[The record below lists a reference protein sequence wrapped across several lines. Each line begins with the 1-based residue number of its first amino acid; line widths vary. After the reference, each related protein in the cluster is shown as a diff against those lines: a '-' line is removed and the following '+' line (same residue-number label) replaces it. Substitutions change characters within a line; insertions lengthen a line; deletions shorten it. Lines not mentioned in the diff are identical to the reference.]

1 MYSNNS
7 SRFQSENN
15 SGGDEGSNMTFAHNK
30 KGGPTLESVESPR
43 FNDDKIRL
51 STKSSQQNNSKN
63 QSALMGQYSND
74 SSLMNSQ
81 IANNSNYEFTQ
92 SKGYQQGNSLTES
105 LQRYK
110 NMMNQIQQKDN
121 TIQSEKFDIL
131 SDQKV
136 GIKPSTYIER
146 KTESTNIPL
155 TTAGS
160 NFNMSGSQNSSIQST
175 QKKLKQSNLQYGTN
189 RLEDIEDIEN
199 YDSSN
204 NEESGVADQ
213 LRKLREKDY
222 FEDTESEQSFD
233 RELNTRLKM
242 IEVKKKLMNTS
253 VSSSNFNS
261 AVQQNNL
268 NQHASVNSSIN
279 SSQAFNQLES
289 SNSKLNV
296 HQGTNKTAGLII
308 GGKKNQNIL
317 QNNSLYNELI
327 EKKSPQIQESSNYQ
341 NNKMAK
347 IWENH
352 LNQFLDSSNGGQKQ
366 LNMSGNSLQNQQN
379 NYQIQQD
386 FAQPQQN
393 NTSIDE
399 HNISNQSSMLRA
411 SRLDQSEQLVNNNQ
425 QSVLGINSRFQN
437 STLQSRYSF
446 IENDQSRNQP
456 NKSLDNSDKKNI
468 SRTIYNSSRNNNNMI
483 LVGRF
488 IGSGQNSQHIAPLPI
503 HNKSN
508 SNINISNVLTDNIT
522 DRKTDNAININQKN
536 SFIQEKNV
544 INKSNFLDDQS
555 IIHQKGQS
563 IGAYQLNENNEISQI
578 SALDHI
584 QNVEEHEYQDQQGHM
599 NNFQYQYQDQ
609 NFQHQNQTS
618 PVQNQEELTEYSQSA
633 ISNSEIKLNAQQQN
647 NLFAKKNNF
656 NQSKNN
662 RQNTSSHQN
671 SHQQNLNQQQVN
683 VQNLKYNLD
692 NLNNKQVYNQEQDNQ
707 VQKFV
712 TLSQDFDEQSLYIQ
726 KQNEVQIQQN
736 QQEQMLA
743 GQKLQ
748 RNLFQQDS
756 IIDNS
761 QDENNQL
768 PNSKERQF
776 TSKFETKSN
785 NESFV
790 SNNSYQQ
797 NQYYLYDNQKTLQS
811 AEQAAKSSTTGLTYS
826 QKQQSISS
834 MQSPPNLNNYN
845 FRDQQHFEHE
855 IQREKFIEQIEEVIS
870 NQETKQF
877 LIKHFAQNYNS
888 FDNSIYFVHFLD
900 LIASEFGDI
909 VKFDED
915 IDKIQFEEILQTKLT
930 TNDEEKISL
939 NALQIFTKDG
949 GLRERITSIAQ
960 SIKND
965 SKQREKDNIN
975 RKIFQEINSLSKIL
989 EQKSK
994 ELAKKEKSLIEREQN
1009 LKQKEQDFKSIL
1021 KGEYDVMIFSLDE
1034 AVKERSI
1041 EVNKKIIQLERNL
1054 KNKMKI
1060 IETKSKEIKQITSNS
1075 SANAD
1080 KFKSKLAAQEKQAEF
1095 LKIKTQDLE
1104 KKYVIEQEK
1113 NATLQSKYDN
1123 LLKKHKDLEKYIKEL
1138 QGNMQQLNNL
1148 RQQRVSHSPD
1158 ANAPLSYSESG
1169 IESQF
1174 RQSEGTNKRNA
1185 SSNVGQNADM
1195 PSPIK
1200 IDSMDEDELK
1210 MGEITINEINQALH
1224 NGINQ
1229 WNNTDLKGSQNTGLI
1244 VGKKKIGG
1252 SSTTAQSTT
1261 GTALKKKSPIGP
1273 MGASTTTDEEVKV
1286 LMSVVQIIM
1295 NNIKTTLPLIINMNN
1310 KGQNDSIHQLSESC
1324 IDLSIAAAKNSQI
1337 DVGEFLY
1344 PCFNN
1349 LVSNLVEI
1357 IPSLLVKQC
1366 SPKHLYG
1373 IVDLMFRAISFKF
1386 RYTQYQKQNKKP
1398 MQNSILSEEIL
1409 ESTRNIIKSH
1419 QDHINEIMM
1428 NPKKP
1433 TELTFIPQTAF
1444 WKRKIKVIPKKSTTG
1459 EKNNT
1464 ALSRLSGQTSSV
1476 SFQLFSNEDVQK
1488 EMLQVFKQYMD
1499 HSELLL
1505 KRKVPNS
1512 SQEQQGKAQ
1521 NNQGLAMVFDFTE
1534 NSAANEKSNAGSKS
1548 LQFENQKYTLM
1559 TRIDLQI
1566 MTLILQV
1573 ISKESINAIQSIL
1586 IDISNENENLNDFL
1600 RSYIIN
1606 IGFVEILVWRMI
1618 QSKDDALLIELSTN
1632 LMWSM
1637 CTNGSHYNQFIQDIS
1652 EDNVISKLIVIFEKY
1667 SNNYNICE
1675 KLSVIIQR
1683 ISYHN
1688 SNLKERLT
1696 SKQIQI
1702 FKNKLVEA
1710 EYSKEDGEFLVA
1722 NLRTILQNL
1731 E

>member
-1 MYSNNS
+1 
-7 SRFQSENN
+7 
-15 SGGDEGSNMTFAHNK
+15 
-30 KGGPTLESVESPR
+30 
-43 FNDDKIRL
+43 
-51 STKSSQQNNSKN
+51 
-63 QSALMGQYSND
+63 
-74 SSLMNSQ
+74 
-81 IANNSNYEFTQ
+81 
-92 SKGYQQGNSLTES
+92 
-105 LQRYK
+105 
-110 NMMNQIQQKDN
+110 
-121 TIQSEKFDIL
+121 
-131 SDQKV
+131 
-136 GIKPSTYIER
+136 
-146 KTESTNIPL
+146 
-155 TTAGS
+155 
-160 NFNMSGSQNSSIQST
+160 
-175 QKKLKQSNLQYGTN
+175 
-189 RLEDIEDIEN
+189 
-199 YDSSN
+199 
-204 NEESGVADQ
+204 
-213 LRKLREKDY
+213 
-222 FEDTESEQSFD
+222 
-233 RELNTRLKM
+233 M

-268 NQHASVNSSIN
+268 NQNTSVNSSIN
-279 SSQAFNQLES
+279 SSQAFNQLGS
-289 SNSKLNV
+289 SNSKLNI
-296 HQGTNKTAGLII
+296 HQGTNKTAGLIM
-308 GGKKNQNIL
+308 GGKKNSNIL

-327 EKKSPQIQESSNYQ
+327 EKKSPQIQENSNSQ

-352 LNQFLDSSNGGQKQ
+352 LNQFLDSSNGGQKH

-393 NTSIDE
+393 NLSIDE

-437 STLQSRYSF
+437 STLQSKYSF

-456 NKSLDNSDKKNI
+456 NKSFDNSDKKNI

-483 LVGRF
+483 LVGRY
-488 IGSGQNSQHIAPLPI
+488 INSGQSSQHIAPLPT

-508 SNINISNVLTDNIT
+508 SNINISNVLADNIT
-522 DRKTDNAININQKN
+522 DRKQDNTMDMNQKN
-536 SFIQEKNV
+536 SFIQEKNL

-563 IGAYQLNENNEISQI
+563 IGAYQLNKNNEISQI

-584 QNVEEHEYQDQQGHM
+584 QNVEEHEYQDQQGHI
-599 NNFQYQYQDQ
+599 NKFQYQYKDHDL
-609 NFQHQNQTS
+609 QHQNEAS

-633 ISNSEIKLNAQQQN
+633 ISNSDIKLNAQQQN
-647 NLFAKKNNF
+647 NLFAKKNSITY
-656 NQSKNN
+656 NQNN
-662 RQNTSSHQN
+662 NNNKQNTGFPQN
-671 SHQQNLNQQQVN
+671 ALQQNLNQQQVVN
-683 VQNLKYNLD
+683 PQNFKYFKD
-692 NLNNKQVYNQEQDNQ
+692 NQNNQQIYNQEQDNQ
-707 VQKFV
+707 AQKFV
-712 TLSQDFDEQSLYIQ
+712 TLSQDFDEQSVYNQ
-726 KQNEVQIQQN
+726 KQNEMQIQQN
-736 QQEQMLA
+736 QQEQLLA

-756 IIDNS
+756 IIDNY
-761 QDENNQL
+761 QDENNQI

-797 NQYYLYDNQKTLQS
+797 NQYYQYDNQQTLQS
-811 AEQAAKSSTTGLTYS
+811 TEQAAKSSTTGLTYS

-834 MQSPPNLNNYN
+834 MSSPPNINNYN
-845 FRDQQHFEHE
+845 FRDQQRFEHE
-855 IQREKFIEQIEEVIS
+855 IQKEKFLEQIEEVIS

-877 LIKHFAQNYNS
+877 LVKHFAQNYNS

-900 LIASEFGDI
+900 LIANEFGDL

-915 IDKIQFEEILQTKLT
+915 IDKIQFEEILQAKLT

-965 SKQREKDNIN
+965 SKQREKENIN
-975 RKIFQEINSLSKIL
+975 KKIFQEINSLSKIL

-1060 IETKSKEIKQITSNS
+1060 IETKSKEIKQITSNT

-1138 QGNMQQLNNL
+1138 QGNMQQLNSFK
-1148 RQQRVSHSPD
+1148 QQCVSHSPD
-1158 ANAPLSYSESG
+1158 DNAPLSYSESG

-1174 RQSEGTNKRNA
+1174 RQSEGITKRKA
-1185 SSNVGQNADM
+1185 SSYVGQHADM

-1229 WNNTDLKGSQNTGLI
+1229 WNNTDLKLSQNTGVI
-1244 VGKKKIGG
+1244 AGKKKIGG

-1261 GTALKKKSPIGP
+1261 GTALKKKTPIGP

-1295 NNIKTTLPLIINMNN
+1295 NNIKTTLPLIMNINN

-1349 LVSNLVEI
+1349 LVSSLVEI

-1373 IVDLMFRAISFKF
+1373 MVDLMFRAISFKF

-1409 ESTRNIIKSH
+1409 ESTRTIIKSH

-1464 ALSRLSGQTSSV
+1464 ALSRLSGQTSNV

-1505 KRKVPNS
+1505 KRKVPVS
-1512 SQEQQGKAQ
+1512 SQEQQGKV
-1521 NNQGLAMVFDFTE
+1521 NNQGIGIAFDFTE

-1548 LQFENQKYTLM
+1548 QQFENQKYTLM

-1606 IGFVEILVWRMI
+1606 MGFVEILVWRMI

-1652 EDNVISKLIVIFEKY
+1652 EDNVISKLIIIFEKY
-1667 SNNYNICE
+1667 SSNYNICE

-1702 FKNKLVEA
+1702 FKNKLLEA
-1710 EYSKEDGEFLVA
+1710 EYSKEDSEFLVA